1 MITHCFHHIKT
12 INIYKRSKSFDFFE
26 KNTKEP
32 CRFYTMTHAGSDFS
46 WFFQRAPPG
55 QRALETGKYRQIWQK
70 KAAGESLP
78 RRPKSSYSPTPV
90 ELSDNCAAAPLH
102 KER

>member
-1 MITHCFHHIKT
+1 
-12 INIYKRSKSFDFFE
+12 
-26 KNTKEP
+26 
-32 CRFYTMTHAGSDFS
+32 MTRVESEFS
-46 WFFQRAPPG
+46 RFFQRTPLG